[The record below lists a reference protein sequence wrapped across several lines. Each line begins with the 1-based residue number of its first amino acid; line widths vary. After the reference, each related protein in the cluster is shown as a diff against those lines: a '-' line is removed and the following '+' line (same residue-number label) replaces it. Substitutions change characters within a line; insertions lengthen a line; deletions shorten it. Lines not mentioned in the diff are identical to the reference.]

1 MITCDRATLV
11 VGGLCLVVI
20 KQFLRAKT
28 GHINTH
34 MTTIVIF
41 VRSPLSESD
50 TLLLNK
56 EIRRMLW
63 RIVGPNENASVTVTT
78 AIHGRSILTVPV
90 EQLRKFARAFG
101 LTSLNID
108 DLQAALAGR
117 AVAEYDLLTRGS
129 YESKLRVAF
138 S

>member
-1 MITCDRATLV
+1 
-11 VGGLCLVVI
+11 
-20 KQFLRAKT
+20 
-28 GHINTH
+28 
-34 MTTIVIF
+34 
-41 VRSPLSESD
+41 
-50 TLLLNK
+50 
-56 EIRRMLW
+56 MLW
-63 RIVGPNENASVTVTT
+63 RIVGPNDASVTVTT

>member
-1 MITCDRATLV
+1 
-11 VGGLCLVVI
+11 
-20 KQFLRAKT
+20 
-28 GHINTH
+28 

-50 TLLLNK
+50 TLQLNK
-56 EIRRMLW
+56 EVRRMLW

>member
-1 MITCDRATLV
+1 LV
-11 VGGLCLVVI
+11 VGGLCSVVI

-50 TLLLNK
+50 TLLINK
-56 EIRRMLW
+56 EVRRMLW
-63 RIVGPNENASVTVTT
+63 RIVGPNDASVTVTT